1 MISAIQL
8 KAFKS
13 YPDVEIPFKPLTL
26 LSGLNNSG
34 KSSLI
39 QAVRMYQQA
48 ANGQSPLLQ
57 YHGEVSDMRSR
68 LSSPRDAIEIACE
81 FADGAASRLRL
92 GEAELLEKPE
102 HCPVCFYVSADRL
115 GPRTVLPL
123 RREFSA
129 LPDMGEQSR
138 YVLDVLG
145 RLYNARIPDILVHP
159 TAQSKSLQHV
169 LIGWLSEIAP
179 NVEFTFVPDPKADAA
194 RAEIDTFRPINV
206 GFGLSYT
213 LPILVAIL
221 GMAAQS
227 PLDGWVNNWGEAWDT
242 QRQSEGTL
250 VILENPEAHLHPQGQ
265 TAMGRLLALAAA
277 SGVQVLVETHSDHLM
292 DGIRLAV
299 KEGWLNADNVAF
311 HYLAKNK
318 EGMTEVKSPKLYADG
333 KLDYWPEGFFD
344 QTLKNRALLAKK
356 G

>member
-1 MISAIQL
+1 MISTIQL

-13 YPDVEIPFKPLTL
+13 YPAVEIPFKPLTL

-39 QAVRMYQQA
+39 QAMRMYQQA
-48 ANGQSPLLQ
+48 ANGLSPLLDG
-57 YHGEVSDMRSR
+57 HGEVSDMRSR
-68 LSSPRDAIEIACE
+68 LSSPKASIEIACV
-81 FADGAASRLRL
+81 FADGYASQLRL
-92 GEAELLEKPE
+92 TDDVMAQQPE
-102 HCPVCFYVSADRL
+102 RCPVSFYVSADRL
-115 GPRTVLPL
+115 GPQTVLPL
-123 RREFSA
+123 RRAFAEF
-129 LPDMGEQSR
+129 PEMGEQSK

-145 RLYNARIPDILVHP
+145 QLRDTLIPEALLHP
-159 TAQSKSLQHV
+159 KAQSKSLQHV
-169 LIGWLSEIAP
+169 LSGWLSEIAP
-179 NVEFTFVPDPKADAA
+179 GVEFSFESDSRADVS

-221 GMAAQS
+221 GMAAQ
-227 PLDGWVNNWGEAWDT
+227 PPANGWENNWGERWDAK
-242 QRQSEGTL
+242 RQSEGTL

-299 KEGWLNADNVAF
+299 KESLLDADNVAF
-311 HYLAKNK
+311 HYLTKNK
-318 EGMTEVKSPKLYADG
+318 DGMTEVKSPKIYQNG
-333 KLDYWPEGFFD
+333 KLDFWPDGFFD
-344 QTLKNRALLAKK
+344 QALKNSALLAKR

>member
-1 MISAIQL
+1 VISAIQL

-13 YPDVEIPFKPLTL
+13 YPDAKIPFKPLTL

-48 ANGQSPLLQ
+48 ANGQSPLLEN
-57 YHGEVSDMRSR
+57 HGEVSDMRSR
-68 LSSPRDAIEIACE
+68 FSSLLAAIEITCV
-81 FADGAASRLRL
+81 FTDGISSRLHL
-92 GEAELLEKPE
+92 NDDVLEKPE
-102 HCPVCFYVSADRL
+102 RCPVSFYVSADRL
-115 GPRTVLPL
+115 GPQTVLPL
-123 RREFSA
+123 RRAFSA

-145 RLYNARIPDILVHP
+145 RLHNAWIPDALAHP
-159 TAQSKSLQHV
+159 KAQSKSLQHV
-169 LIGWLSEIAP
+169 LDGWLSEIAP
-179 NVEFTFVPDPKADAA
+179 GIGFSFEPDPKADAA

-221 GMAAQS
+221 GMAAQA
-227 PLDGWVNNWGEAWDT
+227 PETGWENNWGESWDAK
-242 QRQSEGTL
+242 RQSEGTL

-277 SGVQVLVETHSDHLM
+277 SGIQVLVETHSDHLM

-299 KEGWLNADNVAF
+299 KEGLVDADNIAF
-311 HYLAKNK
+311 HYLNKNK
-318 EGMTEVKSPKLYADG
+318 DGMTEVKSPKIYQNG
-333 KLDYWPEGFFD
+333 KLDFWPDGFFD
-344 QTLKNRALLAKK
+344 QALKNSALLAKR

>member
-1 MISAIQL
+1 MISAVQL

-13 YPDVEIPFKPLTL
+13 YPAVEIPFKPLTL

-48 ANGQSPLLQ
+48 ANGQSPLLEH
-57 YHGEVSDMRSR
+57 HGEVSDMRSR
-68 LSSPRDAIEIACE
+68 LSFPSDAIEITCV
-81 FADGAASRLRL
+81 FTDGTSSRLHL
-92 GEAELLEKPE
+92 NDDTLEKPE
-102 HCPVCFYVSADRL
+102 RCPVSFYVSADRL
-115 GPRTVLPL
+115 GPQTVLPL
-123 RREFSA
+123 RRAFSA

-145 RLYNARIPDILVHP
+145 RLRDGRIPDTLAHSK
-159 TAQSKSLQHV
+159 AQSKSLQHV
-169 LIGWLSEIAP
+169 LDGWLSEIAP
-179 NVEFTFVPDPKADAA
+179 GIEFSFESDSKADAS
-194 RAEIDTFRPINV
+194 RAEIDTFRPTNV

-213 LPILVAIL
+213 LPILVAVL
-221 GMAAQS
+221 GMAASS
-227 PLDGWVNNWGEAWDT
+227 PLDGWVNNWGERWDEK
-242 QRQSEGTL
+242 RQSEGTL

-299 KEGWLNADNVAF
+299 KEGLLDADSVAF
-311 HYLAKNK
+311 HYLTKNK
-318 EGMTEVKSPKLYADG
+318 EGMTEVKSPKIYQNG
-333 KLDYWPEGFFD
+333 KLDFWPDGFFD
-344 QTLKNRALLAKK
+344 QALKNSALLAKR

>member
-13 YPDVEIPFKPLTL
+13 YPDAEIPFKPLTL

-39 QAVRMYQQA
+39 QAIRMYQQA
-48 ANGQSPLLQ
+48 ANSQSPLLKH
-57 YHGEVSDMRSR
+57 HGEVGDMRSR
-68 LSSPRDAIEIACE
+68 LSFPSDAIEITCV
-81 FADGAASRLRL
+81 FTDGTSSRLHL
-92 GEAELLEKPE
+92 NDDTLEKPE
-102 HCPVCFYVSADRL
+102 RCPVSFYVSADRL
-115 GPRTVLPL
+115 GPQTVLPL
-123 RREFSA
+123 RRAFSA

-145 RLYNARIPDILVHP
+145 RLRDARIPNVLVHSK
-159 TAQSKSLQHV
+159 AQSKSLQHV
-169 LIGWLSEIAP
+169 LDGWLSEIAP
-179 NVEFTFVPDPKADAA
+179 GIEFSFESDSKADAS

-213 LPILVAIL
+213 LPILVAVL
-221 GMAAQS
+221 GMAAKS
-227 PLDGWVNNWGEAWDT
+227 PLDGWVNNWGERWDEK
-242 QRQSEGTL
+242 RQSEGTL

-292 DGIRLAV
+292 NGIRLAA
-299 KEGWLNADNVAF
+299 KEQLIQPDDVAF
-311 HYLAKNK
+311 HFMTKNK
-318 EGMTEVKSPKLYADG
+318 EGFTEIKSPQLYQNGRLSA
-333 KLDYWPEGFFD
+333 WPDGFFD
-344 QTLKNRALLAKK
+344 QWGKTLDALLDD
-356 G
+356 

>member
-1 MISAIQL
+1 MISAIHL

-13 YPDVEIPFKPLTL
+13 YPDAEIPFKPLTL

-48 ANGQSPLLQ
+48 ANGQSPLLEH
-57 YHGEVSDMRSR
+57 HGDVSDMRSR
-68 LSSPRDAIEIACE
+68 LSFPSDAIEIMCI
-81 FADGAASRLRL
+81 FTDGTSSRFHLNDD
-92 GEAELLEKPE
+92 ALENPE
-102 HCPVCFYVSADRL
+102 RCPVSFYVSADRL
-115 GPRTVLPL
+115 GPQTVLPL
-123 RREFSA
+123 RRAFSA
-129 LPDMGEQSR
+129 LPDMGEQGR

-145 RLYNARIPDILVHP
+145 RLRDSRIPDTLVHP
-159 TAQSKSLQHV
+159 KAQSKSLQHV
-169 LIGWLSEIAP
+169 LDGWLSEIAP
-179 NVEFTFVPDPKADAA
+179 GIEFSFEPDAKADVS
-194 RAEIDTFRPINV
+194 RAEIDTFRPVNV

-213 LPILVAIL
+213 LPILVAVL
-221 GMAAQS
+221 GMVAQA
-227 PLDGWVNNWGEAWDT
+227 PADGWVNNWGERWDEK
-242 QRQSEGTL
+242 RQSEGRL

-299 KEGWLNADNVAF
+299 KEGLLDADNVAF
-311 HYLAKNK
+311 HYLTKNK
-318 EGMTEVKSPKLYADG
+318 EGVTEVKSPKIYQNG
-333 KLDYWPEGFFD
+333 KLDFWPDGFFD
-344 QTLKNRALLAKK
+344 QALKNSALLAKR